1 MARGWE
7 SKSVESQ
14 IEDAGSRSSRSS
26 TSSQD
31 ELLKAEQRAVWNKL
45 QDLELSRRRVLQDLA
60 TARSVLRRTALEQAL
75 AFLDQ
80 EIRKLAPPGSAV
92 TGAGGEQPEA
102 PKGAARASKW
112 PRTTLK
118 RLRAS
123 RPGLPLGR
131 VGRDGHRRVGRRPR
145 RRST

>member
-31 ELLKAEQRAVWNKL
+31 ELLTAEQRAVWNKL
-45 QDLELSRRRVLQDLA
+45 QDLELSRRRVLQDLEM
-60 TARSVLRRTALEQAL
+60 ARSPVRRTALEQAL

-80 EIRKLAPPGSAV
+80 EIRKLSPP
-92 TGAGGEQPEA
+92 
-102 PKGAARASKW
+102 
-112 PRTTLK
+112 
-118 RLRAS
+118 
-123 RPGLPLGR
+123 
-131 VGRDGHRRVGRRPR
+131 
-145 RRST
+145 